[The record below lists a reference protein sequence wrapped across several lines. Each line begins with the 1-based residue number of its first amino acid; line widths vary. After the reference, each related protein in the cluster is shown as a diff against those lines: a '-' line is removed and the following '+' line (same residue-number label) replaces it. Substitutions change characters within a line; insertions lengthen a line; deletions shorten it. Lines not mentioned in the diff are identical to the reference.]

1 MGDIVHRPRHNG
13 CHWIAR
19 PIGAGASSKGDAT
32 MDPTLNDHDRAASR
46 LIEARQ
52 RWRDSLAAARLH
64 LAPPNLVRKA
74 KSSVVETVQQK
85 IKGNPQTVVAIGVAL
100 LTYLFRKPIFRAI
113 RRLMKE
119 R

>member
-1 MGDIVHRPRHNG
+1 
-13 CHWIAR
+13 
-19 PIGAGASSKGDAT
+19 
-32 MDPTLNDHDRAASR
+32 MDPTLNERDKAAGR

-52 RWRDSLAAARLH
+52 RWRDSLAATRLH

-74 KSSVVETVQQK
+74 RSSVVETVQQK
-85 IKGNPQTVVAIGVAL
+85 VKGNPQTVVVIGVAL

-113 RRLMKE
+113 RRLVKE

>member
-1 MGDIVHRPRHNG
+1 
-13 CHWIAR
+13 
-19 PIGAGASSKGDAT
+19 

-113 RRLMKE
+113 RRLVKE

>member
-13 CHWIAR
+13 CHWTAR

-113 RRLMKE
+113 RRLMTE